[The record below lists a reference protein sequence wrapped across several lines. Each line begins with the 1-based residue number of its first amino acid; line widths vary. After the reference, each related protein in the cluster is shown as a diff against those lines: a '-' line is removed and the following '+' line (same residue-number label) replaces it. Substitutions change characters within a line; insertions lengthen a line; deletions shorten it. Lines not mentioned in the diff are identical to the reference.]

1 MAGGEAATST
11 ADELGP
17 PTHRQ
22 HDKNLAVSRNSF
34 HPALPPLDYE
44 TSPYM
49 LMRNLPWRPVSSLE
63 ADTRLNAAEWPFR
76 R

>member
-49 LMRNLPWRPVSSLE
+49 LMRNLAWWYPREDSS
-63 ADTRLNAAEWPFR
+63 
-76 R
+76 